1 MGVRTDFEE
10 AIMEL
15 MSAMEVNVEDDL
27 EGLLQRNSSET
38 RGHCELKNLI
48 TNVNN
53 SKSWKSYKYLNHLL
67 AWTLTDY

>member
-1 MGVRTDFEE
+1 MGVRTDGFEE

-27 EGLLQRNSSET
+27 EVLLQINCSET

-48 TNVNN
+48 TNVNYEVGSSKRRTNN
-53 SKSWKSYKYLNHLL
+53 SGRVRSEL
-67 AWTLTDY
+67 

>member
-1 MGVRTDFEE
+1 MGVRTDGFEE

-27 EGLLQRNSSET
+27 EVLLQINCSET

-48 TNVNN
+48 TNVNKVGSSKRRTNN
-53 SKSWKSYKYLNHLL
+53 SGRVKPEL
-67 AWTLTDY
+67 

>member
-1 MGVRTDFEE
+1 MGVRTDGFEE

-27 EGLLQRNSSET
+27 EVLLQRNSSET

-53 SKSWKSYKYLNHLL
+53 KVGSSKRRTNNSGRVKPEL
-67 AWTLTDY
+67 